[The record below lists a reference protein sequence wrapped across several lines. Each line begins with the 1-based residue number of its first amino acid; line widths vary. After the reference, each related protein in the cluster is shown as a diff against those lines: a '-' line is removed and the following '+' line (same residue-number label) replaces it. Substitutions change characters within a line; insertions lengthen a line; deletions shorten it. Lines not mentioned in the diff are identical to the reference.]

1 MNSVLTYF
9 RESYDELV
17 NRVTWPTMKELQKS
31 AVVVAV
37 ASIIIALIIGMMDMM
52 GNLLFNDFIYKL
64 IN

>member
-1 MNSVLTYF
+1 MNNILAYF

-17 NRVTWPTMKELQKS
+17 HRVTWPTMKELQKS
-31 AVVVAV
+31 AVIVAI
-37 ASIIIALIIGMMDMM
+37 ASVIIALIIGLMDFS